1 MYLHMIAV
9 GDASAVF
16 FVMLQIF
23 GKYVLLNLFLAILL
37 ENFEEIETQEE
48 TLREETSLDTVD
60 EMTPLGRSL
69 RRARKERSMW
79 SIIKYAGGRCLKALG
94 LRRARGTSATQVASV
109 PNDDPAVDPHG
120 SAFNSQTG
128 GATAR

>member
-37 ENFEEIETQEE
+37 ENFEEIEIKEE
-48 TLREETSLDTVD
+48 ALREETSVDTVAST
-60 EMTPLGRSL
+60 EMTSMTQGRKK
-69 RRARKERSMW
+69 ARKERGMW
-79 SIIKYAGGRCLKALG
+79 AIVKYGFARCLKALG
-94 LRRARGTSATQVASV
+94 FRRSPQVASV
-109 PNDDPAVDPHG
+109 LNDPNLLQPA
-120 SAFNSQTG
+120 G
-128 GATAR
+128 GDSLG